1 MRTVGRRGLE
11 KFNFTHLYIFWL
23 DLVVP
28 LHLLQVFPWERQ
40 HYTVQLVLGYFLARL
55 FLMHTNHR
63 ICTRPPYPCDIG
75 IIRIFLALDQGFYVF
90 QYELI
95 IWSGVVEDWGLSENM
110 LEEGKGPVDFTCPS
124 KWLGLLC
131 TLLKR
136 IGNVCESYDIVVII

>member
-11 KFNFTHLYIFWL
+11 EFNFTHLYIFWL

-55 FLMHTNHR
+55 FLMHTNHT

-75 IIRIFLALDQGFYVF
+75 ISRIFLALDQGFYVF

-95 IWSGVVEDWGLSENM
+95 IWSGVVEDRASVRTCLRKGKALLTSPSGWGFSAH
-110 LEEGKGPVDFTCPS
+110 C
-124 KWLGLLC
+124 
-131 TLLKR
+131 
-136 IGNVCESYDIVVII
+136 